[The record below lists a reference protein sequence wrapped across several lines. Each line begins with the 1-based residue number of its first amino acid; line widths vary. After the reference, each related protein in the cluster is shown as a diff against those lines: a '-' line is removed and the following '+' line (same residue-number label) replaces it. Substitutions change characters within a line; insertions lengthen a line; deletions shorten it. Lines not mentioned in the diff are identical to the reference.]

1 MKRLCS
7 RYRRINSGNQ
17 SGQVLVAGIF
27 ILIILLLLVFSG
39 FDVYNAI
46 RSKFKIETAQESAA
60 IAGATWQRDSLNLIG
75 EINLIKAC
83 SVLLEDDSNWV
94 IPLPKLP
101 SPSSPL
107 YNITKALRDRI
118 FQSRI
123 DILTEMQTRVSFI
136 GPLIG
141 LAAAQQAAKANGIA
155 SIGDLDHYIENLR
168 TSSRYREE
176 FGGAKTHINRYAW
189 REPYIGM
196 IENISRNGVA
206 VYPNSV
212 TSTFPSTSPSEL
224 GNRRFYQAIH
234 LKNNEISNAKGKGL
248 YPQTGWDALKSMVY
262 RDPMASQFANPP
274 WWDIDYNRV
283 AFPNESEI
291 FTLGVG
297 ISNSTEIFSE
307 EKRTLVEKAA
317 ANHMSSSSIEAIY
330 NNAGFPLPPTGISL
344 NFFSYDNS
352 WYPSYY
358 RNQHSDY
365 DEEHFNY
372 WFKGDALKR
381 NVKEK
386 YIYEGPAAYVETKV
400 DLGKTTSLIH
410 ITGQST
416 SNSGSV
422 RFGSKNIDMVDDIS
436 DYRPGNIAKVLGS
449 IDERTPP
456 IALPVVLPV
465 FNKVSMM
472 PTYMPIP
479 YNFNVLRPDDDDLK
493 RFLSWLSTK
502 ESLDD
507 ESGLPSGGSYYLE
520 ALRILVKGPQFRYY
534 GWNPGFD
541 TVKFDEE
548 WKDKLAEWHENRQK
562 EPEKY
567 QYTFEG
573 DHTLPGYYQEPN
585 IFTACQCTTSCSG
598 VVAVKDQQNGG
609 IAYRHFIE
617 GTRTYMVVD
626 SKGHIVT
633 RTESDPTRDP
643 TCCSTYYFPS
653 GGSGGSMS
661 QMTGGGYSGGKS
673 KKGKIR

>member
-1 MKRLCS
+1 MKRDTNL
-7 RYRRINSGNQ
+7 RRINLRNQ

-83 SVLLEDDSNWV
+83 SILLEDDSNWV

-101 SPSSPL
+101 SQNSPL
-107 YNITKALRDRI
+107 YNLTKALRDRI
-118 FQSRI
+118 FQSRV
-123 DILTEMQTRVSFI
+123 DILTEMQTRISFI

-141 LAAAQQAAKANGIA
+141 LAAAQQAAKANGIV
-155 SIGDLDHYIENLR
+155 SIGDLDHYIESLR

-176 FGGAKTHINRYAW
+176 FGGAKTYINKYAW
-189 REPYIGM
+189 KEPYIGM
-196 IENISRNGVA
+196 IENISRNGIA

-212 TSTFPSTSPSEL
+212 SSAFPYASPSIL
-224 GNRRFYQAIH
+224 TKHSFYQTID
-234 LKNNEISNAKGKGL
+234 LKSKEISKANGNAIP
-248 YPQTGWDALKSMVY
+248 YPQTGWDSAKDVTFQ
-262 RDPMASQFANPP
+262 DPMAAQFDNPP
-274 WWDIDYNRV
+274 WWDIDYNQV

-330 NNAGFPLPPTGISL
+330 NNTGLPLPPTGISL

-358 RNQHSDY
+358 RNNYSDY

-372 WFKGDALKR
+372 WYKGDALKR

-400 DLGKTTSLIH
+400 DLGKTTSLISV
-410 ITGQST
+410 TGQAAS
-416 SNSGSV
+416 SSSSV
-422 RFGSKNIDMVDDIS
+422 RFGSKNSGLISDMD

-479 YNFNVLRPDDDDLK
+479 YNFNVLRPDNDSLK
-493 RFLSWLSTK
+493 KFLAWLSTK
-502 ESLDD
+502 ETLDD
-507 ESGLPSGGSYYLE
+507 ESGLPAGGTYYLE
-520 ALRILVKGPQFRYY
+520 ALRNLIKIRRYA
-534 GWNPGFD
+534 WNKEFD
-541 TVKFDEE
+541 ASKFDEE
-548 WKDKLAEWHENRQK
+548 WRDKVVEWHENRIK
-562 EPEKY
+562 DPDKY
-567 QYTFEG
+567 QFSFNG
-573 DHTLPGYYQEPN
+573 DQTLPGYYQEPN
-585 IFTACQCTTSCSG
+585 IFTACQCTKSCTG
-598 VVAVKDQQNGG
+598 VVAVKDNANGG
-609 IAYRHFIE
+609 IAYRHFIKD
-617 GTRTYMVVD
+617 TRTYMVVD

-633 RTESDPTRDP
+633 RAESDPTWDSS
-643 TCCSTYYFPS
+643 CCGTYYFKP
-653 GGSGGSMS
+653 GSGGSMT
-661 QMTGGGYSGGKS
+661 QMTGGGGKS
-673 KKGKIR
+673 TKKGKPR

>member
-1 MKRLCS
+1 MKRETNL
-7 RYRRINSGNQ
+7 RRINLRNQ

-83 SVLLEDDSNWV
+83 SILLEDDSNWV

-101 SPSSPL
+101 SQNSPL
-107 YNITKALRDRI
+107 YNLTKALRDRI
-118 FQSRI
+118 FQSRV
-123 DILTEMQTRVSFI
+123 DILTEMQTRISFI

-155 SIGDLDHYIENLR
+155 AIGDLDHYIESLR

-176 FGGAKTHINRYAW
+176 FGGAKTYINKYAW
-189 REPYIGM
+189 KEPYIGM
-196 IENISRNGVA
+196 IENISRNGIA

-212 TSTFPSTSPSEL
+212 ASTSPYTSPEL
-224 GNRRFYQAIH
+224 LRSPYFYQAIH

-248 YPQTGWDALKSMVY
+248 YPQTGWDTLRSMVY
-262 RDPMASQFANPP
+262 LDPMASQFANPP

-330 NNAGFPLPPTGISL
+330 NNAGLPLPPTGISL

-358 RNQHSDY
+358 RNNHSDY

-372 WFKGDALKR
+372 WYKGDALKR
-381 NVKEK
+381 NVREK

-400 DLGKTTSLIH
+400 DLGKTTSLIR
-410 ITGQST
+410 ITGQAD
-416 SNSGSV
+416 SGSSSV
-422 RFGSKNIDMVDDIS
+422 RFGSKNSGLISDMD

-456 IALPVVLPV
+456 IALPIVLPV

-479 YNFNVLRPDDDDLK
+479 YNFNVLRPDNDSLK
-493 RFLSWLSTK
+493 KFLAWLSTK
-502 ESLDD
+502 ETLDD
-507 ESGLPSGGSYYLE
+507 ESGLPAGGSYYLE

-541 TVKFDEE
+541 ADKFDTE
-548 WKDKLAEWHENRQK
+548 WREKLAEWHENRQK

-573 DHTLPGYYQEPN
+573 DHSLPGYYQEPN
-585 IFTACQCTTSCSG
+585 IFTACQCTKSCTG
-598 VVAVKDQQNGG
+598 VVAVKDNANGG
-609 IAYRHFIE
+609 IAYRHFIK

-633 RTESDPTRDP
+633 RAESDPTWDSS
-643 TCCSTYYFPS
+643 CCGTYYFKP
-653 GGSGGSMS
+653 GGGGSMT
-661 QMTGGGYSGGKS
+661 QMTGGGGKS
-673 KKGKIR
+673 TKKGKPR

>member
-1 MKRLCS
+1 MKTLSSSC
-7 RYRRINSGNQ
+7 RRAINPRNQ

-60 IAGATWQRDSLNLIG
+60 IAGAAWQRDSLNLIG

-101 SPSSPL
+101 SPNSLL
-107 YNITKALRDRI
+107 YKYAKELREQI
-118 FQSRI
+118 FQSRV
-123 DILTEMQTRVSFI
+123 DILTEMQTRISFI

-141 LAAAQQAAKANGIA
+141 FAAAQQAAKANGIA
-155 SIGDLDHYIENLR
+155 SIGDLDHYIDSLR

-176 FGGAKTHINRYAW
+176 FGGAKKYIHKYAW
-189 REPYIGM
+189 KEPYIGM
-196 IENISRNGVA
+196 IENISRNGIA

-212 TSTFPSTSPSEL
+212 TSLFPTSNPPEL
-224 GNRRFYQAIH
+224 GKRPFYQAIH
-234 LKNNEISNAKGKGL
+234 MKNNEISNAKGKGL
-248 YPQTGWDALKSMVY
+248 YPQDGWDILKKFVY
-262 RDPMASQFANPP
+262 KDAWASSFANPP
-274 WWDIDYNRV
+274 WWTIEYDRV
-283 AFPNESEI
+283 AFPEESEI
-291 FTLGVG
+291 FTLGVS
-297 ISNSTEIFSE
+297 ISNETDIFGE
-307 EKRTLVEKAA
+307 EKRPAVEKTA
-317 ANHMSSSSIEAIY
+317 ANHMSGTSVEAIY
-330 NNAGFPLPPTGISL
+330 NNAESPLPPTGIKL
-344 NFFSYDNS
+344 KFFSYDNS

-358 RNQHSDY
+358 RSRYRDY
-365 DEEHFNY
+365 DEEHYNY

-386 YIYEGPAAYVETKV
+386 YIYEGPAAYVETSV
-400 DLGKTTSLIH
+400 VLGKTTSLIKV
-410 ITGQST
+410 TGQR
-416 SNSGSV
+416 NSDSDGI
-422 RFGSKNIDMVDDIS
+422 RFGSINNSMVKDIAN
-436 DYRPGNIAKVLGS
+436 YRPGNIAKVLGS
-449 IDERTPP
+449 IDDRTPP
-456 IALPVVLPV
+456 IALPIVLPV

-507 ESGLPSGGSYYLE
+507 ESGLPAGGSYYLE

-541 TVKFDEE
+541 AAKFDEE
-548 WKDKLAEWHENRQK
+548 WSGNLAEWHKQRQK

-573 DHTLPGYYQEPN
+573 DHSLPGYYQEPN
-585 IFTACQCTTSCSG
+585 IFTACQCTRDCSG
-598 VVAVKDQQNGG
+598 VVAVKDNVNGG
-609 IAYRHFIE
+609 TAYRQD
-617 GTRTYMVVD
+617 RKSVV
-626 SKGHIVT
+626 
-633 RTESDPTRDP
+633 
-643 TCCSTYYFPS
+643 
-653 GGSGGSMS
+653 
-661 QMTGGGYSGGKS
+661 
-673 KKGKIR
+673 